1 MSRSFCYFPEWRSH
15 RARKARIG
23 LLFFV
28 SFEVKQNCLL
38 FERVDKCPVLLG
50 ISSLKLNYSLL
61 RDYGNA
67 FQHCEVKHEIKNYAI
82 LKELIALPT
91 IFVTYDIYRV
101 YNFSS
106 PMGLHVHEK
115 IHHWFITRIINI
127 LTTGALH
134 RSSSLMLTN
143 FIPW

>member
-1 MSRSFCYFPEWRSH
+1 MNIALKKCRDLFATSQNDVPIERGRRESGYF
-15 RARKARIG
+15 
-23 LLFFV
+23 FFV

-91 IFVTYDIYRV
+91 IFATHDIYWV

-106 PMGLHVHEK
+106 PMGLHVREK
-115 IHHWFITRIINI
+115 IHH
-127 LTTGALH
+127 
-134 RSSSLMLTN
+134 
-143 FIPW
+143 